1 MTAGLPLMK
10 SVLTPPAKNILLAFG
25 LLVAMSETDAAIQR
39 KFMDQELQHWYFQTK
54 KCNI

>member
-25 LLVAMSETDAAIQR
+25 LLVAMSETDAAIQK
-39 KFMDQELQHWYFQTK
+39 KFMDQELQH
-54 KCNI
+54 